1 MLDGPILGPLAASSL
16 ITMINETF
24 AKVAADNQPG
34 QCGSVK
40 ERGTGATWS
49 AGGLHPQRLR
59 LVLNEKPME
68 AGGQPCQESTWEEE
82 RAQRVRI

>member
-1 MLDGPILGPLAASSL
+1 MDASSL
-16 ITMINETF
+16 INMFT
-24 AKVAADNQPG
+24 AKLAKLAAQNQPG

-49 AGGLHPQRLR
+49 AGGLHPQWLR